1 LSWQDALLLTSLT
14 LDEALT
20 SPTLDAAALDVNVLP
35 FALSGASP
43 FLHAR
48 HKEQCFLFLMKSFKW
63 LHWWHSHDKARRVV
77 DHSVGIS
84 LREGETEMQDGD
96 GRVAAGSDANLDK
109 KIIEFLSVE
118 FILTY
123 IRDLQYHSKFSS
135 PTSNGGKA
143 KDRPSC
149 PC

>member
-1 LSWQDALLLTSLT
+1 MAT
-14 LDEALT
+14 LVAYPQQGKEG
-20 SPTLDAAALDVNVLP
+20 
-35 FALSGASP
+35 SG
-43 FLHAR
+43 L
-48 HKEQCFLFLMKSFKW
+48 QC
-63 LHWWHSHDKARRVV
+63 WHF
-77 DHSVGIS
+77 I
-84 LREGETEMQDGD
+84 EGGGD
-96 GRVAAGSDANLDK
+96 GNVRWRWTSCSRFDANLDK

-149 PC
+149 PW